1 MGRAVLAIIE
11 PIYETARSKKVTR
24 RANKRVE
31 FWVAAYQ
38 GLIAEV
44 DALLP
49 RALELMRE
57 ESGSAEDHAYSWRL
71 LALAHSIMI
80 MALIVGDDATR
91 DEFMTLADD
100 IWDNSDV
107 AAEIEDEQ
115 PDEMGALLR
124 RADEM
129 SLGLS

>member
-31 FWVAAYQ
+31 FWVAECQ

-44 DALLP
+44 DVLLP

-57 ESGSAEDHAYSWRL
+57 EPGSAEDHAYSWRL